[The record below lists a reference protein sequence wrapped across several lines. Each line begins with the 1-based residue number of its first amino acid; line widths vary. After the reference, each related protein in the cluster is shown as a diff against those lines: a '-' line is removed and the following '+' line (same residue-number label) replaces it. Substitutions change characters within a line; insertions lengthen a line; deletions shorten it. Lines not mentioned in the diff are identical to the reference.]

1 MNIPLPA
8 KLDVSGNLA
17 TNWKKFWRMWDNY
30 EIATKLK
37 EQDKEQ
43 RISTLLVCIG
53 AEALEIYYGL
63 PWEVTVDAEGQVT
76 KDEARD
82 IDVVLEKL
90 EKYCT
95 GETNEIYERYCF
107 NKRAQ
112 QENETIDAY
121 VTALRTTGS
130 DVQLQ
135 HIGEQSDPR

>member
-1 MNIPLPA
+1 MSSPERQQPGAQFVAMNIPLPA
-8 KLDVSGNLA
+8 KLDVSSNLA
-17 TNWKKFWRMWDNY
+17 TNWKKFRRMWDNY
-30 EIATKLK
+30 EIATKFK

-63 PWEVTVDAEGQVT
+63 PWEVAVDAEGQVT

-95 GETNEIYERYCF
+95 GETHDIYERYCF

-112 QENETIDAY
+112 HESETTDAY
-121 VTALRTTGS
+121 VTVL
-130 DVQLQ
+130 
-135 HIGEQSDPR
+135 